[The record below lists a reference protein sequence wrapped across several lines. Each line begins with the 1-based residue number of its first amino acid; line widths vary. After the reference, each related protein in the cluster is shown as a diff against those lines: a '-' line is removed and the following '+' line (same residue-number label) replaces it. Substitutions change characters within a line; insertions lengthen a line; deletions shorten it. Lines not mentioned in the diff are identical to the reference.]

1 MNIQECYRKL
11 GGNFQDVMTRLPS
24 VSLVER
30 FIGKFLEDQTF
41 ETLCRKMEEGNR
53 NDAFVA
59 VHTLKGVSGN
69 LAFTALF
76 EASSRLTE
84 ELRGTDAITPKAVSL
99 LEEVKE
105 RYANTVNVIR
115 EYLTTNV
122 R

>member
-1 MNIQECYRKL
+1 MNMQECYRKL
-11 GGNFQDVMTRLPS
+11 GGDFKDITTRLPS

-30 FIGKFLEDQTF
+30 FIAKFLEDRTF
-41 ETLCRKMEEGNR
+41 ETLCRKMAAGNQ
-53 NDAFVA
+53 NDAFA
-59 VHTLKGVSGN
+59 AAHTLKGVSGN

-76 EASSRLTE
+76 DASSRLTE
-84 ELRGTDAITPKAVSL
+84 ELRGTDEITQDAVSL

-105 RYANTVNVIR
+105 HYANTVNAIR